1 MTYENVDFR
10 VSVLRNILAK
20 YVRIFCTVV
29 KCHKL
34 FIWDS
39 SLEFFSLLIFKK
51 IYAFSRGIICRARV
65 IIRVSEKSCALYP
78 L

>member
-34 FIWDS
+34 FI
-39 SLEFFSLLIFKK
+39 
-51 IYAFSRGIICRARV
+51 
-65 IIRVSEKSCALYP
+65 
-78 L
+78 